1 MIKKLNNTCMNE
13 FDPDALDEVDAV
25 KNIINSIKSLTK
37 QEILP
42 ISKSLGRIV
51 SKNIHS
57 TLDIPSFK
65 NSAMDGYAV
74 NIKILRKNKHILVQK
89 GTSLAGKPYDKK
101 LKGNETVKVMTGSV
115 IPDNCDAVI
124 MKEMVD
130 IKEGNIYF
138 PKNIKKNQ
146 NIRKIGEDVKKK
158 STIIKKGEVISHSH
172 LGILSSCGIRK
183 IAVTVK
189 PIVSFFST
197 GDELMSIDKQLKKGM
212 IYDSNRYILRG
223 LLEMLPV
230 IIKDMGVV
238 EDNEKSLIKK
248 LKVCSKNSDMII
260 TTGGVSVGDADYIK
274 TALAKLGKID
284 FWKIAIKPGRPLAY
298 GKINKSYFFGLPG
311 NPVSAVVT
319 FQLFVRAGINKLI
332 GIKERKTINIKAI
345 TNDDL
350 SKKKGRVEYKRGYLI
365 QRNNENFVRS
375 SGLQGSNIL
384 SSLTK
389 ANCYIRLE
397 ANISKVKKGDEVTV
411 LPFDI
416 VV

>member
-13 FDPDALDEVDAV
+13 FDPDALDEVNAV
-25 KNIINSIKSLTK
+25 KNIINSIKSSTK

-42 ISKSLGRIV
+42 ISKSLGRVV
-51 SKNIHS
+51 SKNIRS
-57 TLDIPSFK
+57 TLDIPNFK
-65 NSAMDGYAV
+65 NSAMDGYAI
-74 NIKILRKNKHILVQK
+74 NIKMLKINKHILMEK
-89 GTSLAGKPYDKK
+89 GISLAGRPYTKK
-101 LKGNETVKVMTGSV
+101 LKGNETIKVMTGSV

-130 IKEGNIYF
+130 IKGENIYF
-138 PKNIKKNQ
+138 PKNIKKDQ

-158 STIIKKGEVISHSH
+158 STIVKKGEVITHSH
-172 LGILSSCGIRK
+172 LGILSSCGIKRVPV
-183 IAVTVK
+183 IVK
-189 PIVSFFST
+189 PIISFFST
-197 GDELMSIDKQLKKGM
+197 GDELISIDNKLKKGM
-212 IYDSNRYILRG
+212 IYDSNRYILHG
-223 LLEMLPV
+223 LLEKLPV
-230 IIKDMGVV
+230 TIKDMGVV

-248 LKVCSKNSDMII
+248 LKICSKCSDIII

-298 GKINKSYFFGLPG
+298 GKIKKSYFFGLPG

-319 FQLFVRAGINKLI
+319 FQLFVIAAINKLI
-332 GIKERKTINIKAI
+332 GIKERKNITIKAI

-365 QRNNENFVRS
+365 QKNNKSTVIS

-397 ANISKVKKGDEVTV
+397 ENISRVKKGDEVTV

-416 VV
+416 VI